1 MALNAPVGVPWYIR
15 LSENHASHRPIV
27 YQEFSTVTL
36 AEGVQLVAFGILTAM
51 TLGGA
56 LGVVLL
62 ENIVYSAF
70 LLGGVFTSMSGL
82 YILLNAGFVAAA
94 QVLVY
99 VGAVN
104 VLILFGIMLVNK
116 EQPFAP
122 IKREWVGKVAAGG
135 VCAGLFALLTVS
147 TLNTP
152 WAISSEVASG
162 DMATVIIGIHFFT
175 DYLLPFELASVLLL
189 IALIGAIVL
198 ARREFIPDVAPGEP
212 ESEALQLPER
222 PRELVSSVSSSD
234 ADS

>member
-1 MALNAPVGVPWYIR
+1 
-15 LSENHASHRPIV
+15 
-27 YQEFSTVTL
+27 VTL
-36 AEGVQLVAFGILTAM
+36 AEGVQLVAFGLLAAM

-62 ENIVYSAF
+62 DNIVYSAF
-70 LLGGVFTSMSGL
+70 LLGGVFTSMAGL

-99 VGAVN
+99 VGAVS

-116 EQPFAP
+116 EQPFIP
-122 IKREWVGKVAAGG
+122 MKRAWLGKAATGG
-135 VCAGLFALLTVS
+135 VCVGLFALLAAS

-152 WAISSEVASG
+152 WAISTAVPTGE
-162 DMATVIIGIHFFT
+162 MATVEIGKHFFT

-198 ARREFIPDVAPGEP
+198 ARREFIPDIAPGAP
-212 ESEALQLPER
+212 DSEALQLPER
-222 PRELVSSVSSSD
+222 PRELVSSVSA
-234 ADS
+234 ADPDR